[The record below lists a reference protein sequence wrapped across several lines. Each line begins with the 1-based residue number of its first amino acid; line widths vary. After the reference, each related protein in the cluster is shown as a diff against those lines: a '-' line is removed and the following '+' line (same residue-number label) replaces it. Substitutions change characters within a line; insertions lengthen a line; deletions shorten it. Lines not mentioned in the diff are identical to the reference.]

1 MVKKMTEKLDNVFPM
16 NEGIDATL
24 LNNRIHFITG
34 DIDEDNTL
42 AAIKWIIYENLKQDE
57 AELTLYINSDG
68 GNLQDAFALIEV
80 MQKSRKT
87 IRTIAIG
94 SVCSSAFMIFA
105 AGTKGNRF
113 VSETASIM
121 CHQFSYT
128 NNGKYHDMK
137 STVKETDLINQRMMA
152 LLKEFTGLETRT
164 IKTKLLPP
172 SDVWLTAEEAIEL
185 GIADQIF

>member
-1 MVKKMTEKLDNVFPM
+1 MVKKMTEKIENVTVM
-16 NEGIDATL
+16 NDSIDSVM
-24 LNNRIHFITG
+24 LNNRIHFLIG
-34 DIDEDNTL
+34 DINEENTL
-42 AAIKWIIYENLKQDE
+42 AAIRWIIYENLKDDQG
-57 AELTLYINSDG
+57 ELTMYINSDG

-80 MQKSRKT
+80 MKKSQKP

-94 SVCSSAFMIFA
+94 SVCSSAFIVFT
-105 AGTKGNRF
+105 AGTKGHRF

-128 NNGKYHDMK
+128 NNGKYHDMR
-137 STVKETDLINQRMMA
+137 STMKETELINERMVS
-152 LLKEFTGLETRT
+152 LLKEFTGLESRT

-172 SDVWLTAEEAIEL
+172 SDVWFTAEEAIEL

>member
-1 MVKKMTEKLDNVFPM
+1 MVKKMTEKLENVGPV
-16 NEGIDATL
+16 NERIDSAL

-42 AAIKWIIYENLKQDE
+42 AAIRWIMYENLQDNDD
-57 AELTLYINSDG
+57 ELTIYINSDG

-87 IRTIAIG
+87 IRTIGIG

-105 AGTKGNRF
+105 AGTKGQRF
-113 VSETASIM
+113 ISETASIM

-137 STVKETDLINQRMMA
+137 STMRETDLINQRMTA

>member
-1 MVKKMTEKLDNVFPM
+1 MVKKMTEKLDVMMPL
-16 NEGIDATL
+16 NEGVDATL

-34 DIDEDNTL
+34 DINEENTL
-42 AAIKWIIYENLKQDE
+42 AAIKWIIYENIKPDD

-80 MQKSRKT
+80 MMKSRKV

-105 AGTKGNRF
+105 AGTKGHRF
-113 VSETASIM
+113 VGETTSVM
-121 CHQFSYT
+121 CHQFSYS

-137 STVKETDLINQRMMA
+137 STVKETDLINKRMLE

>member
-1 MVKKMTEKLDNVFPM
+1 MTEKNENFAPM

-34 DIDEDNTL
+34 DINEDNTL

>member
-1 MVKKMTEKLDNVFPM
+1 MTEKLDKVFPM

-34 DIDEDNTL
+34 DINEDNTL
-42 AAIKWIIYENLKQDE
+42 AAIKWIIYENLKQDD

-137 STVKETDLINQRMMA
+137 STVKETDLINQRMLG

>member
-1 MVKKMTEKLDNVFPM
+1 MVKKMTEKLDVMMPL

-42 AAIKWIIYENLKQDE
+42 AAIKWIIYENLKQDD

-185 GIADQIF
+185 GIADEIF